1 MPIIYGVLI
10 TGFDTLLLLLLDRL
24 GVRKMEAFI
33 LCLIAIIG
41 ISFLYKNNYFKT

>member
-1 MPIIYGVLI
+1 M
-10 TGFDTLLLLLLDRL
+10 LLDRL

-33 LCLIAIIG
+33 LCLIAIIV